1 MPLPKITGLLNN
13 CALNTALPIIL
24 EGISDLATYETA
36 EILAEIS
43 DNEIF
48 ESYLRLKEIYAE
60 HYLIGSS
67 IDFNWLK
74 FSDFIRKNS
83 FYANELMFAPVLRKF
98 IAEKGFISG
107 NYRDGVSL
115 LKDVQHNG
123 RYNLLPDTEAIDLL
137 HNHFGIS
144 VETYEFEASQ
154 GTGNP
159 RDNYNKVRNKLT
171 TNQDYL
177 FGQSNPIILLYLK
190 DEHFELQPHE
200 LLADPTREFE
210 AEIASL
216 PRDLYDIHHGL
227 SCSDDANTT
236 NDYLRRLISYVRPVI
251 MISLD
256 PSYREQDYG
265 RADEASIVSQ
275 LPADDSDF
283 VMVGGVD
290 GISNA
295 EPGYDG
301 EFTSLP
307 SLAFNQHDAYLADAL
322 IPKEIVGV
330 ELCESF
336 TPPNNTTL
344 PAAICGNGATVAEAE
359 EDERVARDLS
369 RFI

>member
-144 VETYEFEASQ
+144 VETYEFEASRV
-154 GTGNP
+154 TGNP
-159 RDNYNKVRNKLT
+159 KDNYNNVRNKPT
-171 TNQDYL
+171 TNDEYP
-177 FGQSNPIILLYLK
+177 FGQSNPTIQIYLK
-190 DEHFELQPHE
+190 DAHFELQPHE
-200 LLADPTREFE
+200 LLAVPTREFD
-210 AEIASL
+210 AEIAAL
-216 PRDLYDIHHGL
+216 PRALYDIHHGL
-227 SCSDDANTT
+227 SCSTDANTT
-236 NDYLRRLISYVRPVI
+236 NHYLRRLIPYVRQAI
-251 MISLD
+251 MIRLA
-256 PSYREQDYG
+256 PSYRELDSG
-265 RADEASIVSQ
+265 RAYAASLVSQ
-275 LPADDSDF
+275 SPADDGEF

-290 GISNA
+290 VISNA
-295 EPGYDG
+295 ETGSDG

-307 SLAFNQHDAYLADAL
+307 SLGINQYAACLADAL
-322 IPKEIVGV
+322 VPKQIAPVD
-330 ELCESF
+330 LCESF
-336 TPPNNTTL
+336 TPSITT
-344 PAAICGNGATVAEAE
+344 PQAAICGNGATGAEAE
-359 EDERVARDLS
+359 EDEQISRAMS
-369 RFI
+369 RFF